1 MPTPVLREWILETI
15 ATASG
20 LTGGFISPSRPE
32 SRTIAVGTILTKE
45 EFLQDGAIV
54 IGEARGG
61 GYSMPFP
68 GLDRAETL
76 TSQGLVLAAGGS
88 GGPSKWQVSHAIA
101 ASLGYSHGTPG
112 RDICARLLANRE
124 LTVSCPGHGVTQP
137 TPFDVLHGAVL
148 YGRGAGTR
156 HPDRDQY
163 PLSE

>member
-1 MPTPVLREWILETI
+1 MALLSTTRGRRQKGVAGRVRDTVILNGTVKLTRLWADEASWPDVKRPLRKGIGVHGPLV
-15 ATASG
+15 SRRFRVN
-20 LTGGFISPSRPE
+20 LTVP
-32 SRTIAVGTILTKE
+32 
-45 EFLQDGAIV
+45 
-54 IGEARGG
+54 
-61 GYSMPFP
+61 
-68 GLDRAETL
+68 
-76 TSQGLVLAAGGS
+76 
-88 GGPSKWQVSHAIA
+88 SHAIA